1 METKRIAF
9 CGLDC
14 WGCPAFIATKNH
26 DDELRR
32 QTALQWSSDAFPVL
46 PEEIQCAGCQDSTL
60 RWKFCQSCQVRACAT
75 EQGVATCADCAKFPC
90 EKLEGILRMVGDEA
104 RTRLESLRAETSS
117 SRREEPSAAV

>member
-14 WGCPAFIATKNH
+14 WDCPAYTATKND

-46 PEEIQCAGCQDSTL
+46 PEEIQCGGCRDSTL
-60 RWKFCQSCQVRACAT
+60 RWKFCQSCQVRGCAT
-75 EQGVATCADCAKFPC
+75 AKGIVTCADCEEFAC
-90 EKLEGILRMVGDEA
+90 ENLEGILRMAGDEVRA
-104 RTRLESLRAETSS
+104 RLQSLRAEASS
-117 SRREEPSAAV
+117 